1 MGLGNTAK
9 KIQMLADRA
18 EQLYAQ
24 LTEVREEMTDLR
36 QKVDRT
42 HRTVETLETRTEEQ
56 QALLEAIAEREGI
69 DVDTVLTEAAIDEA
83 EEAPEAETEPGTEPD
98 PTGSEPADSGVASE
112 DDASDAV

>member
-56 QALLEAIAEREGI
+56 QALLEALADREGI
-69 DVDTVLTEAAIDEA
+69 DVEAVLTEAAIDEA
-83 EEAPEAETEPGTEPD
+83 EEAPEAETEAEPG
-98 PTGSEPADSGVASE
+98 GSKPADSGIASE